1 MRRIAGLLG
10 VALIGMA
17 AIATVAEVT
26 VAEVTAAEAPK
37 GITNLPLIFSD
48 DFESGSAEHWSP
60 TDPAAWKITKT
71 DAGTVYSQFAK
82 SNTKTP
88 VRSPFNRSMIKD
100 VTVSDF
106 VLDVKLQSTVKDYDH
121 RDMCLFFGYQDPA
134 HLYYVHL
141 GKKTDDHANQIFIV
155 NNADRKKIS
164 TKTSSGT
171 NWTDDWHH
179 ARLVRDVKS
188 GSIKVFFDNM
198 NESIMEATDSTFTWG
213 QVGVG
218 TFDDTGNFDDAFLFG
233 TKVSPPSEV
242 AATGSQAQSETKKA
256 DRPDN
261 TPPEGFSALFNG
273 KDLTGW
279 KGLVKDIKQ
288 RMTMTPEQIA
298 EEQKKADEL
307 MNAHWRVEKGVL
319 MYDGKGQSLSTAKD
333 YGDFELYC
341 DWKIEPKGDSGI
353 YLRGTPQ
360 VQIWDPSDE
369 AQLKNGADKGSG
381 SLWNNKK
388 NPRFPDVKA
397 DNPIGQWNTF
407 FIRMVGDKVTITLNG
422 KTVVNNVTLENYWEP
437 DKPCYETGPIE
448 LQHHGNTLY
457 FKNIYVRKLPKK

>member
-1 MRRIAGLLG
+1 MRRLAWLFGWVLLG
-10 VALIGMA
+10 LTAVAG
-17 AIATVAEVT
+17 
-26 VAEVTAAEAPK
+26 AAEAPK
-37 GITNLPLIFSD
+37 EITNLPLIFSD
-48 DFESGSAEHWSP
+48 DFESGSASRWAP
-60 TDPAAWKITKT
+60 TDPAAWKIAKT
-71 DAGTVYSQFAK
+71 DRGEVLSQFQK

-88 VRSPFNRSMIKD
+88 VRSPFNRAMIKD
-100 VTVSDF
+100 VTVGDF
-106 VLDVKLQSTVKDYDH
+106 VLDVKLQSTVKDYGH

-141 GKKTDDHANQIFIV
+141 GKQTDDHANQIFIV

-171 NWTDDWHH
+171 NWTDNWHQ

-198 NESIMEATDSTFTWG
+198 TEPVMEATDTTFVWG

-218 TFDDTGNFDDAFLFG
+218 TFDDTGSFDDVFLFG
-233 TKVSPPSEV
+233 TKVEPQLIALADQQVQP
-242 AATGSQAQSETKKA
+242 TGKKA
-256 DRPDN
+256 GRPDN
-261 TPPEGFSALFNG
+261 TPPEGFTPLFNG

-288 RMTMTPEQIA
+288 RQKMTAEQIA
-298 EEQKKADEL
+298 EEQKKADEI
-307 MNAHWRVEKGVL
+307 MRAHWRVENGVL
-319 MYDGKGQSLSTAKD
+319 LYDGKGESLVSAKD
-333 YGDFELYC
+333 YGDFDFYC

-369 AQLKNGADKGSG
+369 AQFKNGADKGSG
-381 SLWNNKK
+381 SLWNNQK

-407 FIRMVGDKVTITLNG
+407 FIRMVGDKVTVVLNG
-422 KTVVNNVTLENYWEP
+422 KTVVNNVTLENYWER
-437 DKPCYETGPIE
+437 DKPCYEAGPIE

-457 FKNIYVRKLPKK
+457 FKNIYIKELPKK

>member
-1 MRRIAGLLG
+1 MRHLAWLCACSLLG
-10 VALIGMA
+10 LTAVLVAA
-17 AIATVAEVT
+17 D
-26 VAEVTAAEAPK
+26 APQE
-37 GITNLPLIFSD
+37 ITDLPLIFSD
-48 DFESGSAEHWSP
+48 DFESGKIAHWAP

-71 DAGTVYSQFAK
+71 DSGHVLSQFQQ

-88 VRSPFNRSMIKD
+88 VRSPFNRAMIKD

-106 VLDVKLQSTVKDYDH
+106 VLDLKLQSTVKDYGH
-121 RDMCLFFGYQDPA
+121 RDMCLFFGVQDAA

-164 TKTSSGT
+164 TKTSAGT
-171 NWTDDWHH
+171 NWTDHWHH
-179 ARLVRDVKS
+179 ARLTRNVKS
-188 GSIKVFFDNM
+188 GSIKVFFDDM
-198 NESIMEATDSTFTWG
+198 QVPVMEAIDTTFTWG

-218 TFDDTGNFDDAFLFG
+218 TFDDTGNFDDVFLFG
-233 TKVSPPSEV
+233 HKVAPEEVVAEEV
-242 AATGSQAQSETKKA
+242 AAADQRAAAANKA
-256 DRPDN
+256 DARPDN
-261 TPPEGFSALFNG
+261 TPPEGFTALFNG

-279 KGLVKDIKQ
+279 KGLVRNIKERQ
-288 RMTMTPEQIA
+288 KMTAEQIA
-298 EEQKKADEL
+298 AEQVKADEV
-307 MNAHWRVEKGVL
+307 MRAHWRVENGVL
-319 MYDGKGQSLSTAKD
+319 IYDGKGQNLVSAKD

-369 AQLKNGADKGSG
+369 AQFKNGADKGSG
-381 SLWNNKK
+381 GLWNNQK

-397 DNPIGQWNTF
+397 DNPIGEWNTF

-422 KTVVNNVTLENYWEP
+422 KTVVNNVTLENYWER

-457 FKNIYVRKLPKK
+457 FKNIYIRELPRK